1 LKFAALGVPEEI
13 EMNPSKRRI
22 RVVVADDS
30 HSALYSIC
38 RYLDLDRQFEVVGTA
53 RDGLQLVKQVN
64 RLRPDLVLT
73 DLSMPLRNG
82 LEVAMELRYSF
93 PDLRLLIF
101 SELEGMSLRDEC
113 LRFGAD
119 GFVEKAQMPEKLIRE
134 IHRLFPKR
142 PDSD

>member
-1 LKFAALGVPEEI
+1 
-13 EMNPSKRRI
+13 MNPSHRRI

-30 HSALYSIC
+30 HSALYSVC
-38 RYLDLDRQFEVVGTA
+38 RYLDMDGQFEVVGTA
-53 RDGLQLVKQVN
+53 CDGLQLVKQVN

-101 SELEGMSLRDEC
+101 SELEGLSLREEC

-119 GFVEKAQMPEKLIRE
+119 GFVEKSRMPEKLPEE
-134 IHRLFPKR
+134 IGKLFPKKAN
-142 PDSD
+142 